1 MVVAQASFLVAIMY
15 FLGAVYLTSYYH
27 YFRLDAFSLGF
38 GFAELSIQS
47 LNVLK
52 VPVVIV
58 LTGAVL
64 AARHLTTRET
74 APAQGSLARVL
85 ERWARTV
92 ARAHLAFVFAG
103 LLLLLL
109 WSRIQPYGWTA
120 PLLLGTGVLL
130 GQTPWAGGGVASS
143 TLWSKAVPVFTGGLL
158 MMWAFSL
165 ATSHMGEQEAQQAAG
180 QLVRRTAVVVLSTD
194 RLSLAGP
201 GLKAEDL
208 GAKAHYR
215 YRYTGLRRIIERNG
229 RYYLLPLGWD
239 PRTGP
244 TYVIQDGD
252 DVRVELLP
260 GTQ

>member
-1 MVVAQASFLVAIMY
+1 MY

-38 GFAELSIQS
+38 GFAEVSIQS

-64 AARHLTTRET
+64 AARHLTTRGA
-74 APAQGSLARVL
+74 APAQGSLAGVL

-92 ARAHLAFVFAG
+92 VRAHLAFVFAG
-103 LLLLLL
+103 LLLLVL

-130 GQTPWAGGGVASS
+130 GQTPWAGAGATPA

-165 ATSHMGEQEAQQAAG
+165 ATSQMGEQEAHQAAD
-180 QLVRRTAVVVLSTD
+180 QLVRRTAVAILSTE

-215 YRYTGLRRIIERNG
+215 YRYTGLRRLIERNG
-229 RYYLLPLGWD
+229 RSYLLPLGWD

-244 TYVIQDGD
+244 TYIIQDGD

-260 GTQ
+260 GTRQAGARAWM

>member
-1 MVVAQASFLVAIMY
+1 MAAQASFLVAIMY

-52 VPVVIV
+52 APVAIALIV
-58 LTGAVL
+58 AVV
-64 AARHLTTRET
+64 AARHLTTREA
-74 APAQGSLARVL
+74 APAQGSLARLL

-92 ARAHLAFVFAG
+92 VRAHLAFIFAG

-120 PLLLGTGVLL
+120 PLLLGTGLLL
-130 GQTPWAGGGVASS
+130 GQTPWAGEGAIRS

-158 MMWAFSL
+158 MMWAFSV
-165 ATSHMGEQEAQQAAG
+165 ATSQMGEQEAHQAAD
-180 QLVRRTAVVVLSTD
+180 QLVRRTAVVILSTD
-194 RLSLAGP
+194 RLSLVGP

-215 YRYTGLRRIIERNG
+215 YRYTGLRRLIERNG

-239 PRTGP
+239 PRTGA
-244 TYVIQDGD
+244 TYVIQDGNG
-252 DVRVELLP
+252 VRVELLP